1 MPRDFDRSWSELN
14 ARLRRIEQSA
24 GLAAALGELQSHQR
38 TSGFIKDR
46 LDDVERHS
54 FHHPDDPSKVLRAQY
69 NPKRAL
75 RFDGFGTRRTPSDGP
90 IRNDGCYL
98 CRDNIRWQQQG
109 AQLGYDIQVGDNAY
123 VALMNPFPLLP
134 GHVVIA
140 SKEHRSQDWLYQ
152 DGGGLDVSALVHDLI
167 ALADRMPGHV
177 GFYNGVDAGAS
188 IPGHLHFQ
196 FFHRPD
202 GEPDFPLERAAR
214 HEPARNGH
222 AELRGHYPLPVALWR
237 GTPED
242 VEARVS
248 EWVRGWG
255 DANKA
260 RLNGLTA
267 NFIVARDADG
277 DAVTLYFV
285 PRDRARPR
293 AKGLSGLIGGLE
305 VLGEIVLS
313 CPEEKGRLDAGLI
326 DYFALEDALAS
337 VRTPFFVE

>member
-1 MPRDFDRSWSELN
+1 MPQDFERRWSELN
-14 ARLRRIEQSA
+14 ARLLQIEQSA
-24 GLAAALGELQSHQR
+24 GLAAALAELQSHQR
-38 TSGFIKDR
+38 QSGFIKDR

-54 FHHPDDPSKVLRAQY
+54 FHHPDDPSKILRAQY

-75 RFDGFGTRRTPSDGP
+75 RFGGSGARRTPSDGP
-90 IRNDGCYL
+90 VRNDGCYL
-98 CRDNIRWQQQG
+98 CRDNIQWQQQG
-109 AQLGYDIQVGDNAY
+109 AQLGYDIRVGDNAY

-140 SKEHRSQDWLYQ
+140 LRDHRSQDWLYQ
-152 DGGGLDVSALVHDLI
+152 DGGGLEVSALLHDLV
-167 ALADRMPGHV
+167 ALANRMPGYV

-196 FFHRPD
+196 FFRRPE

-214 HEPARNGH
+214 HDRAVNGH
-222 AELRGHYPLPVALWR
+222 AELAGDYPLPVALWK
-237 GTPED
+237 GEPED
-242 VEARVS
+242 VVARASAWVS
-248 EWVRGWG
+248 SWG
-255 DANKA
+255 DDNKA

-267 NFIVARDADG
+267 NFIAAREADG
-277 DAVTLYFV
+277 ENVTLYFV

-293 AKGLSGLIGGLE
+293 GKGLSGLIGGLE

-337 VRTPFFVE
+337 VGTPFFVE